1 MPEMP
6 VTPATPATS
15 DGHGR
20 APDRDRFD
28 YLPKAVRA
36 AILAFI
42 ALGLVFVTVFTL
54 GIPVPGLALNN
65 VHYYFIIFGFFG
77 GISFLVLPERKK
89 KTRWFDYCLA
99 IVFMAICAWFA
110 LNGDEIA
117 FVGWLPADPP
127 DIVLGTIFIALSME
141 ACRRVAGLSLPI
153 IALIFGVFPLVAD
166 KAPGI
171 MQGINFDFAHIISF
185 YSFSSNGV
193 LGVPAQTLGGIMI
206 GFLMFAGLLMATGA
220 GKFFLDLAYSLFG
233 RYRGGPAKVGIFSC
247 ALFGSLTG
255 GPVTTVVATGPIFMK
270 DMIKLGYPN
279 YYAAA
284 LAAVASTGG
293 ALSPPVMGVAAF
305 VMANLLNI
313 PYSEVAIAA
322 VIPTVLFYFG
332 LVMQADL
339 YAAKTGMKGLSATET
354 PKAGKVLAGGWHF
367 LFVIVFL
374 IFGLVYMRWE
384 ALTPFY
390 SILLLVALSFF
401 RKETRLTRKKLR
413 DTIYEIGKLISMT
426 TAIILPVG
434 VLVCGITITGVGASF
449 TSGVINLGGENII
462 VILLIGVAACYVMGM
477 AGILIAAYVFLGVT
491 LAPILVRA
499 GGLNEIAVHL
509 FIMYWAILSLITPPV
524 AGCSFVSA
532 AIAGAKPMRTS
543 VESMKLGIVL
553 YFIPFFFVLN
563 PALILHGSAWDS
575 VYMTVLCLVG
585 IAFIAMGLEGYIYKV
600 GKIDWI
606 ERILVIAGGFLV
618 ALPGAWT
625 SLIGLAIIAVA
636 ALKLWLGRGSRGAV
650 GA

>member
-1 MPEMP
+1 MQAEQE
-6 VTPATPATS
+6 
-15 DGHGR
+15 H
-20 APDRDRFD
+20 APQRERFD
-28 YLPKAVRA
+28 YLPKVLRGL
-36 AILAFI
+36 ILAFVAI
-42 ALGLVFVTVFTL
+42 GLAFVTVFTL
-54 GIPVPGLALNN
+54 GIRIPGVMLNN

-77 GISFLVLPERKK
+77 GISFLMLPERKA
-89 KTRWFDYCLA
+89 KTSWFDYLIA
-99 IVFMAICAWFA
+99 IVFMAICGHFA
-110 LNGDEIA
+110 LNGEEIA
-117 FVGWLPADPP
+117 FIGWLPASKL
-127 DIVLGTIFIALSME
+127 DIALGTVFILLSME
-141 ACRRVAGLSLPI
+141 ACRRVAGWSLPI
-153 IALIFGVFPLVAD
+153 IALVFGLFPLVAD

-171 MQGINFDFAHIISF
+171 MRGINFDFPHIVSF

-206 GFLMFAGLLMATGA
+206 GFLMFAGLLLATGA

-233 RYRGGPAKVGIFSC
+233 RFRGGPAKVGIFSS

-322 VIPTVLFYFG
+322 VIPTLLFYFG

-339 YAAKTGMKGLSATET
+339 YAAKVGMKGLVKAEIPSAR
-354 PKAGKVLAGGWHF
+354 KVLAEGWHF
-367 LFVIVFL
+367 LFVIAFL

-390 SILLLVALSFF
+390 SIVLLVVLSFF
-401 RKETRLTRKKLR
+401 RKETRLTWKKLR
-413 DTIYEIGKLISMT
+413 NAVYEMGKMIGMT

-434 VLVCGITITGVGASF
+434 VLVCAITITGVGASF
-449 TSGVINLGGENII
+449 TSGVINLGGQNI
-462 VILLIGVAACYVMGM
+462 VLILLIGVAACYVMGM

-491 LAPILVRA
+491 LAPILVNS
-499 GGLNEIAVHL
+499 GGLNQVAVHL
-509 FIMYWAILSLITPPV
+509 FILYWAILSLITPPV

-563 PALILHGSAWDS
+563 PSLILHGNAWES
-575 VYMTVLCLVG
+575 VYMTALCFVG
-585 IAFIAMGLEGYIYKV
+585 IALIAMGLEGYVYKL
-600 GKIDWI
+600 GRIGWLD
-606 ERILVIAGGFLV
+606 RILAIAGGFLI
-618 ALPGAWT
+618 ALPSPWWT
-625 SLIGLAIIAVA
+625 FLAGLGVVAVA
-636 ALKLWLGRGSRGAV
+636 AVKLWLGRRAAGA
-650 GA
+650 AAT